1 MYHLKIFHS
10 YGKRMKLNGSL
21 IGKLTLICK
30 IFMRYMC
37 FVSKNK
43 ISEMKLGYSC
53 AATVKTTGKK
63 HCRTSRHKQIFATS
77 TTT

>member
-1 MYHLKIFHS
+1 
-10 YGKRMKLNGSL
+10 MKLNGSL

-53 AATVKTTGKK
+53 CYSEDHRKEALQNK
-63 HCRTSRHKQIFATS
+63 
-77 TTT
+77 